1 VSDRANNDLA
11 ALLTPAPSKGV
22 QFSQGKILTWDR
34 DELRNTVEWR
44 GITLTDLPMIEGLN
58 NLVLKPGDVVGL
70 MGWAPENAKGVG
82 TWWIIGKLSNPGEFI
97 ADLTF
102 YLGQVRFRAPNTGY
116 DQVYF
121 GADTDGDPLT
131 VFYYGDSASTRAIQI
146 FNRNT
151 LDMNYADG
159 RTSITTNGT
168 EGSQIVQIKDQAG
181 NDLFASNG
189 ATGGVG
195 MADPW
200 IPYPVWPT
208 SDAQQLGTTY
218 LPATTSA
225 AFQTIWRGYVPV
237 YHPRIT
243 YGIAILATGTAGWEL
258 RLNPA
263 GAGPTTVA
271 SGGGS
276 ASGTVTVPGFGT
288 TFTPGNEVEIIVNA
302 RNTGGGTTH
311 IGVDRMYGRQS

>member
-1 VSDRANNDLA
+1 MTDRANNDLA

-34 DELRNTVEWR
+34 EQLRNTVEWR

-70 MGWAPENAKGVG
+70 MGWAPEHAKGVG

-102 YLGQVRFRAPNTGY
+102 YLGQVRFRTQNDGF

-121 GADTDGDPLT
+121 GSDTDGEPLT
-131 VFYYGDSASTRAIQI
+131 LFFYGDSASTRAIEI
-146 FNRNT
+146 GNRNHIQI
-151 LDMNYADG
+151 NYADG
-159 RTSITTNGT
+159 RRAIRIDGT
-168 EGSQIVQIKDQAG
+168 EASQIIRIFDQAG
-181 NDLFASNG
+181 NEMFSTNG

-200 IPYPVWPT
+200 IPYPVFPT
-208 SDAQQLGTTY
+208 SDAQLSGTR
-218 LPATTSA
+218 LQPATTSA
-225 AFQTIWRGYVPV
+225 AYVTLWRGFVPV

-243 YGIAILATGTAGWEL
+243 YGTTIVSTGTPGWQL
-258 RLNPA
+258 RLNPNGA
-263 GAGPTTVA
+263 GAVTVA
-271 SGGGS
+271 ETGDPG
-276 ASGTVTVPGFGT
+276 SGTVDVPGFGT
-288 TFTPGNEVEIIVNA
+288 TFTPGQQVEIIVNG
-302 RNTGGGTTH
+302 RNTGGGTTWL
-311 IGVDRMYGRQS
+311 GVDRMYGRQS

>member
-1 VSDRANNDLA
+1 MSDRANNDLA

-34 DELRNTVEWR
+34 NELRNTVEWR
-44 GITLTDLPMIEGLN
+44 GITLTDLPLIEGLN

-82 TWWIIGKLSNPGEFI
+82 TWWIVGKLSNPGEFI

-102 YLGQVRFRAPNTGY
+102 YLGQVRFRSPNNAY

-121 GADTDGDPLT
+121 GADTDGNPLT
-131 VFYYGDSASTRAIQI
+131 IFYYGDASSSRAIQI
-146 FNRNT
+146 SGPLN
-151 LDMNYADG
+151 
-159 RTSITTNGT
+159 
-168 EGSQIVQIKDQAG
+168 SQIVQIKDQAG
-181 NDLFASNG
+181 NDIFATNG

-200 IPYPVWPT
+200 IPLPVYPT
-208 SDAQQLGTTY
+208 TDAQQLGTTY

-243 YGIAILATGTAGWEL
+243 YGIIILATGTAGWEL
-258 RLNPA
+258 RLNPD

-276 ASGTVTVPGFGT
+276 ATGTVNVPGFGT
-288 TFTPGNEVEIIVNA
+288 TFTPGREVEIIVNA

-311 IGVDRMYGRQS
+311 IGVDKMYGRQT

>member
-1 VSDRANNDLA
+1 MSDRANNDLA

-34 DELRNTVEWR
+34 EQLRNTIEWR

-102 YLGQVRFRAPNTGY
+102 FLGQVRFMTKNDGF

-121 GADTDGDPLT
+121 GSDTDGEPLT
-131 VFYYGDSASTRAIQI
+131 LFFYGDSASTRAIEI
-146 FNRNT
+146 ANRNHIQI
-151 LDMNYADG
+151 NYADG
-159 RTSITTNGT
+159 RRAIRIDGT
-168 EGSQIVQIKDQAG
+168 EASQIIRIFDQAG
-181 NDLFASNG
+181 NEMFSTNG
-189 ATGGVG
+189 GTAGIG

-200 IPYPVWPT
+200 IPYLVQPT
-208 SDAQQLGTTY
+208 TDAQQLGTTF

-225 AFQTIWRGYVPV
+225 AYQTIWRGYNPI
-237 YHPRIT
+237 YHPRVA
-243 YGIAILATGTAGWEL
+243 YGIRILATGTAGWEL
-258 RLNPA
+258 RMNPD

-271 SGGGS
+271 SGSGS
-276 ASGTVTVPGFGT
+276 AGGIVDVPGFGT
-288 TFTPGNEVEIIVNA
+288 TFTPGREVEIIVNA

>member
-1 VSDRANNDLA
+1 MSDRANNDLA

-34 DELRNTVEWR
+34 IRLENTIEWR
-44 GITLTDLPMIEGLN
+44 GITLTDVPMIEGLN
-58 NLVLKPGDVVGL
+58 NLVLKVGDVVGL

-102 YLGQVRFRAPNTGY
+102 YLGQVRFRTQNGEY

-121 GADTDGDPLT
+121 GSDTDGEPLT
-131 VFYYGDSASTRAIQI
+131 IFYYGDSASTRAIQI
-146 FNRNT
+146 FNTDT
-151 LDMNYADG
+151 LDMNYANG
-159 RTSITTNGT
+159 STSIITTGT
-168 EGSQIVQIKDQAG
+168 AGSQTIQIKDQAG

-200 IPYPVWPT
+200 IPYNMFPT
-208 SDAQQLGTTY
+208 TLAQQLGTTY

-225 AFQTIWRGYVPV
+225 TFGAIWRGFNPV
-237 YHPRIT
+237 YHPVIAYGVNVISTGSPEWRIRVNH
-243 YGIAILATGTAGWEL
+243 GTGDFTG
-258 RLNPA
+258 
-263 GAGPTTVA
+263 
-271 SGGGS
+271 
-276 ASGTVTVPGFGT
+276 ASGTGT
-288 TFTPGNEVEIIVNA
+288 SSGTFNMPNFAAGFTPGGQVEFQLEA

-311 IGVDRMYGRQS
+311 IGLDRLYGRQT

>member
-1 VSDRANNDLA
+1 MSDRANNDLA

-34 DELRNTVEWR
+34 TNLRNTIEWR
-44 GITLTDLPMIEGLN
+44 GITITDVPMIEGLN
-58 NLVLKPGDVVGL
+58 NLVLKVGDVVGL

-82 TWWIIGKLSNPGEFI
+82 TWWIVGKLSNPGEFI

-102 YLGQVRFRAPNTGY
+102 YLGQVRFRTANGEF
-116 DQVYF
+116 DQVYI
-121 GADTDGDPLT
+121 GSDTNGNPLT
-131 VFYYGDSASTRAIQI
+131 IFYYGDAASSRAIQI
-146 FNRNT
+146 SGT
-151 LDMNYADG
+151 LNQ
-159 RTSITTNGT
+159 
-168 EGSQIVQIKDQAG
+168 QIVQIKDQAG
-181 NDLFASNG
+181 NDIFATNG

-200 IPYPVWPT
+200 IPFPVYPT
-208 SDAQQLGTTY
+208 TDAQQLGTTY

-225 AFQTIWRGYVPV
+225 AFQTIWRGFVPV

-243 YGIAILATGTAGWEL
+243 YGIIVTATGTAGWEL

-276 ASGTVTVPGFGT
+276 ASGTVDVPGFGT
-288 TFTPGNEVEIIVNA
+288 TFTPGQEVEIIVNA

-311 IGVDRMYGRQS
+311 IGVDKMYGRQT

>member
-1 VSDRANNDLA
+1 MSDRANNDLA

-34 DELRNTVEWR
+34 DQLRNTIEWR
-44 GITLTDLPMIEGLN
+44 GITLTDLPLIEGLN

-82 TWWIIGKLSNPGEFI
+82 TWWIVGKLSNPGEFI

-102 YLGQVRFRAPNTGY
+102 FLGQVRFRTPNDAY
-116 DQVYF
+116 DQMYI

-131 VFYYGDSASTRAIQI
+131 ILYYGDASSTRAIQI
-146 FNRNT
+146 FDRT
-151 LDMNYADG
+151 VLDMNYADG
-159 RTSITTNGT
+159 RTSITTNGV
-168 EGSQIVQIKDQAG
+168 EGSQIIQIKDQAG

-200 IPYPVWPT
+200 IPLPVYPTT
-208 SDAQQLGTTY
+208 SAEQLGTTY

-225 AFQTIWRGYVPV
+225 SFQTIWRGRNPI
-237 YHPRIT
+237 YHPRVS
-243 YGIAILATGTAGWEL
+243 YGILILATGVSEWQL
-258 RLNPA
+258 RMNSGS
-263 GAGPTTVA
+263 GAVTLA
-271 SGGGS
+271 SGSGS
-276 ASGTVTVPGFGT
+276 ASGTVDVPGFGT
-288 TFTPGNEVEIIVNA
+288 TFTPGGEVEIIVNA

-311 IGVDRMYGRQS
+311 IGVEKMYGRQT

>member
-1 VSDRANNDLA
+1 MTDRANNDLA

-102 YLGQVRFRAPNTGY
+102 YLGQVRFRTANGEY
-116 DQVYF
+116 DQVYI
-121 GADTDGDPLT
+121 GSDTNGEPLT
-131 VFYYGDSASTRAIQI
+131 IFYYGDPASTRALQI
-146 FNRNT
+146 FGGDT

-159 RTSITTNGT
+159 RTSIITSGT
-168 EGSQIVQIKDQAG
+168 EGSQIIQIKDQAG

-189 ATGGVG
+189 GTGGIG

-200 IPYPVWPT
+200 IPYHIAPT
-208 SDAQQLGTTY
+208 TAAQSSGTTY

-225 AFQTIWRGYVPV
+225 SYVSMYRGFNPV
-237 YHPRIT
+237 YHPRVT
-243 YGIAILATGTAGWEL
+243 YGIIVTATGTSEWQLIMNTGSG
-258 RLNPA
+258 NVV
-263 GAGPTTVA
+263 VA
-271 SGGGS
+271 TGGGGQ
-276 ASGTVTVPGFGT
+276 SGTVDVPGFGT
-288 TFTPGNEVEIIVNA
+288 TFTPGNQVEFVVNV

-311 IGVDRMYGRQS
+311 LGVDRLYGRQT